1 MNSVL
6 PFTYTLSAQ
15 GHVNDFAALG
25 TIPPAP
31 RLHPITPPQP
41 SPTGG
46 GSRLVATGTSAALI
60 KNTGSAPAH
69 RHYPNPPT
77 TARITAAL
85 PPSPCVGP
93 GGGVGD
99 GVRPHTSLSHRQ
111 PVKPFTYTLVATL
124 YVKRTIGCALA
135 HHRIKNAASAIN
147 GRSLPPPQPSP
158 GPHSKCGRIL
168 NGYPPAAGFALRGR
182 ELFRCVF
189 RFRSLNSHNECA
201 PAHRHYPN
209 PPTAARIPTALP
221 PPPWGRDGVGAAS
234 TPQSDKYKIAHHPYS
249 SIATVLPPPSQDA
262 PASAAGLEQL
272 ARSARKG
279 WGGGSVLASATDAK
293 LSSCNPPTTAR
304 IPTEQ
309 LPPPV
314 GEGRGGVCPNT
325 ADVTKTTKTDRSFTY
340 TLSAQ
345 VYVKHPNIGCALAQH
360 LCLEESSITFSIV
373 FYYDRCACPSTTESA
388 ATNPTPTL
396 PHRGREPFR
405 YASGFRSP
413 NNHSARGLMR
423 SLLNPATTTRIPAAL
438 PPPLQDAPASAAG
451 EGVNCPGFSHRFT
464 KPF

>member
-15 GHVNDFAALG
+15 VYVNDFAALG

-46 GSRLVATGTSAALI
+46 GSRLVATGISAALI

-77 TARITAAL
+77 PAR
-85 PPSPCVGP
+85 V
-93 GGGVGD
+93 
-99 GVRPHTSLSHRQ
+99 
-111 PVKPFTYTLVATL
+111 
-124 YVKRTIGCALA
+124 
-135 HHRIKNAASAIN
+135 
-147 GRSLPPPQPSP
+147 
-158 GPHSKCGRIL
+158 
-168 NGYPPAAGFALRGR
+168 PA
-182 ELFRCVF
+182 
-189 RFRSLNSHNECA
+189 
-201 PAHRHYPN
+201 
-209 PPTAARIPTALP
+209 ALP

-234 TPQSDKYKIAHHPYS
+234 TPQSDKYKIAHRPYS
-249 SIATVLPPPSQDA
+249 PAATALPPPSQDA
-262 PASAAGLEQL
+262 PASAAGGFP
-272 ARSARKG
+272 RKMHSHFAWG
-279 WGGGSVLASATDAK
+279 PGEGRGGGSSVLASATDAK
-293 LSSCNPPTTAR
+293 LPSCNPATITR

-345 VYVKHPNIGCALAQH
+345 MYVKHPNIGCALAQH
-360 LCLEESSITFSIV
+360 LCLEESSIAFSIA

-388 ATNPTPTL
+388 ATNPTPAL

-451 EGVNCPGFSHRFT
+451 EGVNCPRFSHRFT

>member
-15 GHVNDFAALG
+15 VYVNDFAALG

-60 KNTGSAPAH
+60 KNTGSTPAH

-77 TARITAAL
+77 TARI
-85 PPSPCVGP
+85 
-93 GGGVGD
+93 
-99 GVRPHTSLSHRQ
+99 
-111 PVKPFTYTLVATL
+111 
-124 YVKRTIGCALA
+124 
-135 HHRIKNAASAIN
+135 
-147 GRSLPPPQPSP
+147 
-158 GPHSKCGRIL
+158 
-168 NGYPPAAGFALRGR
+168 PA
-182 ELFRCVF
+182 
-189 RFRSLNSHNECA
+189 
-201 PAHRHYPN
+201 
-209 PPTAARIPTALP
+209 ALP

-234 TPQSDKYKIAHHPYS
+234 TPQSDKYKIAHRPYS
-249 SIATVLPPPSQDA
+249 PTATALPPPLQDA
-262 PASAAGLEQL
+262 LASAAGLEQL

-279 WGGGSVLASATDAK
+279 WGGGSARNSASNVK
-293 LSSCNPPTTAR
+293 LSPCNPPTTAR

-360 LCLEESSITFSIV
+360 LCLEESSVAFSIA
-373 FYYDRCACPSTTESA
+373 FYYDRCACPSTTERA

-396 PHRGREPFR
+396 PHRGRESFR
-405 YASGFRSP
+405 CASGFRSP

-451 EGVNCPGFSHRFT
+451 EGVNCPRFSHRFT